1 MLDWELPQVILY
13 IMTLLMISGL
23 IVESSG
29 SESGRSASISRENAT
44 RRAEL
49 M

>member
-13 IMTLLMISGL
+13 IMILLMISGI

-29 SESGRSASISRENAT
+29 SESDRSSAVSGKSAK

>member
-23 IVESSG
+23 IVESAG
-29 SESGRSASISRENAT
+29 AESGRSASISGKSAK
-44 RRAEL
+44 RRADL